1 MAGLKRGNQMI
12 RSMTGYGRAEMA
24 NGQRK
29 VVVEVRSVNHRF
41 SEVVIRMQ
49 KDLSPLEERIRNL
62 VQAKVSRGRVDV
74 TVIRE
79 AYGERRRRVEVDQ
92 ELASSYYE
100 KLRELGQSLGLRAQT
115 KLDLIARL
123 PDVFNITE
131 VPEDIERLW
140 ESLSPAVDQALD
152 AMLAMREREGERLR
166 ADLVGR
172 LASIEDHTGAI
183 EERAPQTVEDYRRR
197 LADRVKEILPGV
209 EIDEGR
215 LATEVVLF
223 AERSNVTEEIVR
235 LRSHLAQMRQ
245 SLEQSEAVGRRLDF
259 LLQEMNREINT
270 IGSKA
275 SDGQIAK
282 VVIEVKSELEKIRE
296 QVQNIE

>member
-1 MAGLKRGNQMI
+1 MI
-12 RSMTGYGRAEMA
+12 RSMTGYGRAETA
-24 NGQRK
+24 DAERK

-41 SEVVIRMQ
+41 SEVVIRMP
-49 KDLSPLEERIRNL
+49 KELSPLEERIRGL
-62 VQAKVSRGRVDV
+62 VQARVSRGRVDV
-74 TVIRE
+74 AVTRE
-79 AYGERRRRVEVDQ
+79 AFGGRRRRVEVDR
-92 ELASSYYE
+92 ELAVSYFSRL
-100 KLRELGQSLGLRAQT
+100 KELGETLGLRAQA

-123 PDVFNITE
+123 PDVFTIAE
-131 VPEDIERLW
+131 VPEDLERLW
-140 ESLSPAVDQALD
+140 ETLSPVVDQAIE
-152 AMLAMREREGERLR
+152 AMLAMREREGARLR
-166 ADLVGR
+166 TDLLDR
-172 LASIEDHTGAI
+172 LQLIEDHTAAI
-183 EERAPQTVEDYRRR
+183 EERAPQTVEEYRRR
-197 LADRVKEILPGV
+197 LADRVREILPGV

-235 LRSHLAQMRQ
+235 LKSHLAQMRQ
-245 SLEQSEAVGRRLDF
+245 SLDQSDAVGRRLDF

-275 SDGQIAK
+275 SDGQVAK

>member
-1 MAGLKRGNQMI
+1 MV
-12 RSMTGYGRAEMA
+12 RSMTGYGRAETA
-24 NGQRK
+24 DAERR

-41 SEVVIRMQ
+41 SEVVIRMP
-49 KDLSPLEERIRNL
+49 KELGPLEERIRGL

-74 TVIRE
+74 SVIRE
-79 AYGERRRRVEVDQ
+79 AFGGRRRRVEVDR
-92 ELASSYYE
+92 ELAVAYYS
-100 KLRELGQSLGLRAQT
+100 KLKELGETLGLRSQA

-123 PDVFNITE
+123 PDVFVIAE
-131 VPEDIERLW
+131 VPEDLERLW
-140 ESLSPAVDQALD
+140 ETLAPVVDQALVD
-152 AMLAMREREGERLR
+152 MSAMREREGSRLR
-166 ADLVGR
+166 TDLVAR
-172 LASIEDHTGAI
+172 LQIIEDHTAAI
-183 EERAPQTVEDYRRR
+183 EERAPQTIEEYRRR
-197 LADRVKEILPGV
+197 LADRVREILPGV

-235 LRSHLAQMRQ
+235 LKSHLAQMRQ
-245 SLEQSEAVGRRLDF
+245 SLDQSDAVGRRLDF

-275 SDGQIAK
+275 SDGQVAK